1 MLMNPSTEDIDIVS
15 RLIGHCLQDP
25 EKARKLFDDLI
36 AHKAREVQ
44 LPEGKV
50 HLSEEQAGEFVER
63 YSAEVE
69 PTLWES
75 KRRKF

>member
-1 MLMNPSTEDIDIVS
+1 MNPLTEDIDIVS

-25 EKARKLFDDLI
+25 ENARKLFDEVI
-36 AHKAREVQ
+36 GHKAREVD
-44 LPEGKV
+44 LPEGRV

-75 KRRKF
+75 KRLKF